1 MDNKNL
7 KSILE
12 EALEEQIP
20 ASHVNLLPNVQ
31 ARLVA
36 RKQSSLQ
43 QGENMNKTRN
53 RKLALSAMTIVAL
66 LTVVLITPQGRA
78 FAQSVLHLFT
88 RAESDS
94 FSLPTEQ
101 IMPTRAIQANSTALP
116 PGSLLSVADAER
128 SVGFDVL
135 ELPAELKGFKY
146 LGARLYGNTI
156 SIEYEAQGGG
166 GNLVITQSRDGYT
179 QSDWAEV
186 PADAIIPVKIGSLDG
201 EYAQG
206 MFVVYGGETSAT
218 WNADAPVFRLRWVSN
233 SVWFEMAK
241 FGDVGPIEYL
251 DQTGL
256 IELAESMR

>member
-1 MDNKNL
+1 MDNKDL
-7 KSILE
+7 KSILQD
-12 EALEEQIP
+12 ALEEQIP
-20 ASHVNLLPNVQ
+20 ASQVNLLPNVQ

-36 RKQSSLQ
+36 RNKSILQ
-43 QGENMNKTRN
+43 QGENMNKIRN
-53 RKLALSAMTIVAL
+53 RKIVFSAIAIVAL
-66 LTVVLITPQGRA
+66 LTVALITPQGRA
-78 FAQSVLHLFT
+78 FAQSVLHLFK

-94 FSLPTEQ
+94 FPLPTEQ
-101 IMPTRAIQANSTALP
+101 IVPTKLIQADSTVVP
-116 PGSLLSVADAER
+116 PSSLLSVADAER
-128 SVGFDVL
+128 IVGFDVL
-135 ELPAELKGFKY
+135 ELPAEPKGFNY

-166 GNLVITQSRDGYT
+166 GNLIITQSRDGYN

-206 MFVVYGGETSAT
+206 MFVVYAGKTSAT

-241 FGDVGPIEYL
+241 FGDVVPIEYL
-251 DQTGL
+251 DQTGM
-256 IELAESMR
+256 IELAKSMR